1 MNKFM
6 LKRIRLL
13 FMAVIVIFVV
23 LSSRLAYLQ
32 IIKHDYYWFRSE
44 ENRLTK
50 INLPAPRGE
59 IFDCK
64 GRLLVS
70 NRPGFGLSLMD
81 RGEGYDRESIEILSG
96 ILEIDPEEIYSAIQ
110 GQLYMRYLP
119 LKLQQDITAET
130 IARVSEKRW
139 LLKGVNIDIWPIRDY
154 RCHGTLAHVL
164 GFLSRATISESLQQS
179 WKEGGYDYQPGDLVG
194 QDGLERVY
202 ELYLRGE
209 DGEQLIETNYLG
221 QPINYM
227 ERKEPTPGSNLVLTI
242 DVDLQKIAE
251 EALQRRIEI
260 IAKEEKNRLV
270 GRASAVV
277 MDPESGAILAMAN
290 CPSYDLNNISKE
302 YVQLDQDPLKPLMN
316 SAIKGLYP
324 IGSTF
329 KMITGTA
336 ALEEKKIRDRDIL
349 YCPGVIR
356 LAGDTVS
363 CYHRTAHGGVNLY
376 DALALSC
383 NIYFY
388 RAGLAAGIDKLAY
401 YAREYGFGSPTG
413 LKDLPGEE
421 EGIVACPE
429 YKAKITGGEPWY
441 EAETMSAAIGQTFH
455 SITPLQLATYVSI
468 IANGGK
474 HYRPYLVARVEDYQ
488 GNTVLDTEPE
498 LLRQADIS
506 QQTLQ
511 IIQEGMR
518 RVTQSSPRAGTA
530 WYQFKDL
537 PVAVAAK
544 TGSAQVD
551 SGDSIP
557 AHSLFV
563 GYAPFEK
570 PEIAVAVIVEHG
582 GIGAT
587 GATPVA
593 AEIMEYYFTGEIKGI
608 TDND

>member
-1 MNKFM
+1 M
-6 LKRIRLL
+6 LKRVRLL
-13 FMAVIVIFVV
+13 FMAVIVIFIA

-32 IIKHDYYWFRSE
+32 IVKHDYYWFRSE

-50 INLPAPRGE
+50 LTLPAPRGE
-59 IFDCK
+59 ILDSK

-81 RGEGYDRESIEILSG
+81 RGEGYDRESIEILSE
-96 ILEIDPEEIYSAIQ
+96 ILEIDPAEIYNAIQ

-119 LKLQQDITAET
+119 LQLQQDITAET

-139 LLKGVNIDIWPIRDY
+139 LLKGVNIDIRPIRNY
-154 RCHGTLAHVL
+154 RYHSTLAHVL
-164 GFLSRATISESLQQS
+164 GFLSRGTVGEALQES
-179 WKEGGYDYQPGDLVG
+179 WREGGYDYKPGDLVG
-194 QDGLERVY
+194 QEGLERVY

-227 ERKEPTPGSNLVLTI
+227 ERKEPVPGNNLILSL
-242 DVDLQKIAE
+242 DLDLQQVAE
-251 EALQRRIEI
+251 EALQRRIKI
-260 IAKEEKNRLV
+260 IAEEEKNRFV
-270 GRASAVV
+270 GRAAAVV
-277 MDPESGAILAMAN
+277 MNPNSGAILAMAN
-290 CPSYDLNNISKE
+290 CPSYDLNTVSKE
-302 YVQLDQDPLKPLMN
+302 YARLSQDPLKPLIN
-316 SAIKGLYP
+316 NVTDGLYP
-324 IGSTF
+324 VGSVF
-329 KMITGTA
+329 KMVTATA
-336 ALEEKKIRDRDIL
+336 ALEEKKIKDRDT
-349 YCPGVIR
+349 YSCPGVIR

-363 CYHRTAHGGVNLY
+363 CYRRTAHGRVNLY

-388 RAGLAAGIDKLAY
+388 RAGLAAGIDRLAY

-413 LKDLPGEE
+413 LTDLPWEE

-441 EAETMSAAIGQTFH
+441 EAETMSAAIGQTYH

-474 HYRPYLVARVEDYQ
+474 HYRPYLVERVEDFQ
-488 GNTVLDTEPE
+488 GNTVFQREPE
-498 LLRQADIS
+498 VLREADIS
-506 QQTLQ
+506 RQTFNM
-511 IIQEGMR
+511 IREGMR

-551 SGDSIP
+551 SGDTIP

-563 GYAPFEK
+563 GYAPFEE
-570 PEIAVAVIVEHG
+570 PEIAVVVIVEHG

-593 AEIMEYYFTGEIKGI
+593 AEIMEYYFTGKIRGI